1 MSLTIDL
8 GGHVALVTGAAGGMG
23 LEIART
29 LHEAGA
35 RVALGDVDEPRAA
48 EAGFGV
54 AIHLDVTDSESARAC
69 IERVTGELGP
79 LDVLVNNAG
88 IAAKRQGMPFTNQE
102 PADWEPV
109 LAVNTVGPFVVARE
123 AAAQMRERGSGVILN
138 ISSVAG
144 RGALQT
150 DPAYSASKA
159 ALITLTQVMAKDLAP
174 HGVRVNCICPGMVM
188 TPFYRAQFEVAAARD
203 PEVAKLGAE
212 GFFEEKAKRLIPLAR
227 GQQPR
232 DIANAVA
239 FLASELA
246 AEITGQTLNVDG
258 GLLMVF

>member
-1 MSLTIDL
+1 
-8 GGHVALVTGAAGGMG
+8 
-23 LEIART
+23 
-29 LHEAGA
+29 
-35 RVALGDVDEPRAA
+35 
-48 EAGFGV
+48 
-54 AIHLDVTDSESARAC
+54 
-69 IERVTGELGP
+69 
-79 LDVLVNNAG
+79 
-88 IAAKRQGMPFTNQE
+88 
-102 PADWEPV
+102 
-109 LAVNTVGPFVVARE
+109 
-123 AAAQMRERGSGVILN
+123 
-138 ISSVAG
+138 
-144 RGALQT
+144 
-150 DPAYSASKA
+150 
-159 ALITLTQVMAKDLAP
+159 
-174 HGVRVNCICPGMVM
+174 M